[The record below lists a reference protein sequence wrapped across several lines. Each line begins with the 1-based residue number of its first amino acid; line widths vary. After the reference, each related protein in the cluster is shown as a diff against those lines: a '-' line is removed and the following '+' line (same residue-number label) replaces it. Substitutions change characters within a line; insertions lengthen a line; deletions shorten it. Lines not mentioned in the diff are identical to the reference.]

1 MKTTHRLCWISAPL
15 ALCMSIVIGCDNAP
29 ARSEP
34 PANDRN
40 AAATSTDRKDDSAG
54 KSGGTT
60 NETSPAPVEPRTEP
74 KPEPA
79 APTTETPAPAV
90 IETSGPSWKAL
101 DPTVHEFGTVWE
113 GSTVTYDFR
122 FRNVGSEPLKI
133 LSPPKGYCSCSK
145 PGDYS
150 KVVQPGEEGVIPYIL
165 STKNAE
171 GDLVRDLKVK
181 FNDPKKPEWTIYMR
195 GHVKEVCSIEV
206 IADGRIDAND
216 PAALAK
222 VRDKKA
228 NFDVISQD
236 ETLFRVLRLVNT
248 SGHSPL
254 SMKLAP
260 IAGDRFKATLRE
272 TTPGEEFELT
282 LVGSPPYNIG
292 YNNALI
298 RLQTNVPD
306 RPTWM
311 ISIYAR
317 LPERLEISPP
327 KIVVNMKMAPAKT
340 RKIEIRN
347 HGDTPV
353 KVTSLECSAKDYIVT
368 LLPPNAEHPGDST
381 IEVIMPGGDYAPPPW
396 GEIVRIGTTD
406 AEKAVIE
413 VPILPGFGPATPRP
427 ADKPLEF
434 FPGKLLG

>member
-1 MKTTHRLCWISAPL
+1 MKTTDRLRWISAPL
-15 ALCMSIVIGCDNAP
+15 ALCMFIVIGCDRSP
-29 ARSEP
+29 ARSET
-34 PANDRN
+34 PAGEKDV
-40 AAATSTDRKDDSAG
+40 ATTSSDRKD
-54 KSGGTT
+54 
-60 NETSPAPVEPRTEP
+60 ETSGKPRDSKDETPPASAEPRIEP
-74 KPEPA
+74 KPEPST
-79 APTTETPAPAV
+79 PKTETPAPAV
-90 IETSGPSWKAL
+90 SEVSGPSWKAL
-101 DPTVHEFGTVWE
+101 DPSVHEFGTAWE
-113 GSTVTYDFR
+113 GSTITYDFR
-122 FRNVGSEPLKI
+122 FRNVGSEPLMI

-228 NFDVISQD
+228 NFDVISKD
-236 ETLFRVLRLVNT
+236 ETLFRVLRLTNT

-254 SMKLAP
+254 TMKLAP

-282 LVGSPPYNIG
+282 IVGSPPYNLG

-298 RLQTNVPD
+298 RLETNVPD
-306 RPTWM
+306 RPTWVV
-311 ISIYAR
+311 SIYAR

-327 KIVVNMKMAPAKT
+327 KIVVNTKLAPTKT
-340 RKIEIRN
+340 RRISIKN

-353 KVTSLECSAKDYIVT
+353 RVTSLECSAEDYIVT
-368 LLPPNAEHPGDST
+368 LLPPDAEHPGDST
-381 IEVIMPGGDYAPPPW
+381 IEVIMPGGDYEPPTW
-396 GEIVRIGTTD
+396 GEILRIGTTD

-413 VPILPGFGPATPRP
+413 VPILPGFGAATPRP
-427 ADKPLEF
+427 ADKPLKF